1 MSWLIP
7 GVLVFAVVAAVA
19 ILKSKQNKTTCEDNY
34 PYIQA
39 GPLFTPA
46 ERSFLGALQAA
57 VGNDAQVFGK
67 VRVADVIQPAK
78 GLSRG
83 NWQKA
88 FNRIKAKHFDF
99 IVCNRDDLSVVCTVE
114 LNDSSHQ
121 SKKRQQR
128 DNLLEKACNAAEV
141 PLIQV
146 PAKSGY
152 VVADIRELLAP
163 HLGTDTAAAS
173 DVMCPI
179 HEAAH
184 NARSCP
190 KCASPLV
197 KRTATKGK
205 HAGNDFLACSD
216 FPKCRHVEPIE
227 A

>member
-1 MSWLIP
+1 MGWLIS
-7 GVLVFAVVAAVA
+7 VILVFAVIAVLA
-19 ILKSKQNKTTCEDNY
+19 ILKSKQNETTDGDNY
-34 PYIQA
+34 LYIQA

-46 ERSFLGALQAA
+46 ERSFLGVLQAA

-67 VRVADVIQPAK
+67 VRVADVIKPTK

-99 IVCNRDDLSVVCTVE
+99 IVCNRDDLSVICTVE

-121 SKKRQQR
+121 SKKRMLR
-128 DNLLEKACNAAEV
+128 DKLLEKACEAAKL
-141 PLIQV
+141 PLIQF

-152 VVADIRELLAP
+152 VVADIRKLLAP
-163 HLGTDTAAAS
+163 HLSSATAAS
-173 DVMCPI
+173 EVMRSIP
-179 HEAAH
+179 EAAQ
-184 NARSCP
+184 NARFCP

-205 HAGNDFLACSD
+205 HAGNNFMACSD
-216 FPKCRHVEPIE
+216 FPKCRHAEPIE

>member
-1 MSWLIP
+1 MGWLIP
-7 GVLVFAVVAAVA
+7 VILVFAVIAVLA
-19 ILKSKQNKTTCEDNY
+19 ILKSKQNETTDGDNY

-39 GPLFTPA
+39 GPLFTSA
-46 ERSFLGALQAA
+46 ERSFLGVLQAA

-67 VRVADVIQPAK
+67 VRVADVIKPTK

-99 IVCNRDDLSVVCTVE
+99 IVCNRDDLSVICTVE

-121 SKKRQQR
+121 SKKRMQR
-128 DNLLEKACNAAEV
+128 DKLLEKACEAAKL

-152 VVADIRELLAP
+152 VVADIRKLLAP
-163 HLGTDTAAAS
+163 HLSSATAES
-173 DVMCPI
+173 KVMRSIP
-179 HEAAH
+179 EAAH
-184 NARSCP
+184 NARFCP

-205 HAGNDFLACSD
+205 HAGNDFMACSD
-216 FPKCRHVEPIE
+216 FPKCRHAEPID